1 MVAVV
6 RLITKEYSVYQKNII
21 FLTCILLVFGCMDK
35 RKLNNEADAVS
46 SIEKEK
52 ENTSPK
58 GITFK
63 KNADGKHVLYEG
75 SFFNLGKK
83 ETDQVNLPNDI
94 DRTATDATAKKSGLT
109 DAFLNLWSRSKQNN
123 DVSDQNFEQSQAVVS
138 SSELETFP
146 EKQKS
151 MLEQFTTVVWPWEKN
166 K

>member
-1 MVAVV
+1 
-6 RLITKEYSVYQKNII
+6 
-21 FLTCILLVFGCMDK
+21 MDK

-94 DRTATDATAKKSGLT
+94 DRTATDATAKKSGLA
-109 DAFLNLWSRSKQNN
+109 DAFLNLWSGSKKN
-123 DVSDQNFEQSQAVVS
+123 DELTDQNFEGSQANVS
-138 SSELETFP
+138 SSGIDTVP
-146 EKQKS
+146 KKRKS
-151 MLEQFTTVVWPWEKN
+151 MLEQFTTVAWPWEKN
-166 K
+166 KN

>member
-1 MVAVV
+1 MY
-6 RLITKEYSVYQKNII
+6 KKNII
-21 FLTCILLVFGCMDK
+21 FLTCIFLLFGCMDK
-35 RKLNNEADAVS
+35 SKLNNEADPVS
-46 SIEKEK
+46 SIEKKK
-52 ENTSPK
+52 EDTSPR

-63 KNADGKHVLYEG
+63 KNADGKYVLYEG

-83 ETDQVNLPNDI
+83 EIDQVNLPNDI
-94 DRTATDATAKKSGLT
+94 DRTATDATAKKPGLA

-146 EKQKS
+146 VKRKS

>member
-6 RLITKEYSVYQKNII
+6 RLIIKEYSVYQKNII
-21 FLTCILLVFGCMDK
+21 FLTCIFLLFGCMDK
-35 RKLNNEADAVS
+35 RTLNNEADAVS
-46 SIEKEK
+46 SIEKKK

-83 ETDQVNLPNDI
+83 EIDQVNLPNDT
-94 DRTATDATAKKSGLT
+94 DRTATDATAKESGLT
-109 DAFLNLWSRSKQNN
+109 DAFLNLWSKSKQNN
-123 DVSDQNFEQSQAVVS
+123 NVSDQNFEQSKAVVS

-146 EKQKS
+146 EKRKS

>member
-1 MVAVV
+1 M
-6 RLITKEYSVYQKNII
+6 YQKNII

-83 ETDQVNLPNDI
+83 EIDQVNLPNDI
-94 DRTATDATAKKSGLT
+94 DRITTDVTAVTIFWDI
-109 DAFLNLWSRSKQNN
+109 
-123 DVSDQNFEQSQAVVS
+123 E
-138 SSELETFP
+138 
-146 EKQKS
+146 
-151 MLEQFTTVVWPWEKN
+151 
-166 K
+166 

>member
-94 DRTATDATAKKSGLT
+94 DRTATDATAKKPGLA

-123 DVSDQNFEQSQAVVS
+123 DASDQNFEQPQAVVS

>member
-6 RLITKEYSVYQKNII
+6 QLISKEYSVYQKNII
-21 FLTCILLVFGCMDK
+21 FLTCIFLLFGCMDK
-35 RKLNNEADAVS
+35 RTLNNEADAVS
-46 SIEKEK
+46 SIEKKK

-83 ETDQVNLPNDI
+83 EIDQVNLPNDT

-123 DVSDQNFEQSQAVVS
+123 DVSDQSFEQSKAVVS

-146 EKQKS
+146 EKRKS
-151 MLEQFTTVVWPWEKN
+151 MLEQFTTVVWPWEKS

>member
-1 MVAVV
+1 M
-6 RLITKEYSVYQKNII
+6 YQKII
-21 FLTCILLVFGCMDK
+21 ILTASIFIFSGCMDK
-35 RKLNNEADAVS
+35 TKLNNDGDAA
-46 SIEKEK
+46 SIEEK
-52 ENTSPK
+52 SDNPSPK

-83 ETDQVNLPNDI
+83 ETDQVNLANDI
-94 DRTATDATAKKSGLT
+94 DRTATDATTKKPGLA

-123 DVSDQNFEQSQAVVS
+123 DASDQNFEQSQAVVS
-138 SSELETFP
+138 SSEVEIFP

>member
-6 RLITKEYSVYQKNII
+6 RLMTEECSVYKKNVI
-21 FLTCILLVFGCMDK
+21 FLTCIFLLFGCMDK
-35 RKLNNEADAVS
+35 TKLNNEGDAVS
-46 SIEKEK
+46 SIEKK
-52 ENTSPK
+52 EENPSPK

-83 ETDQVNLPNDI
+83 EIDQVNLPNDI

-109 DAFLNLWSRSKQNN
+109 DAFLNLWSMRKQNN
-123 DVSDQNFEQSQAVVS
+123 DVSDQNFEQSKAVVS

-146 EKQKS
+146 EKRKS